1 MRKCDDVKFTS
12 EKVNELLGVDETFKV
27 PDKLMSIMMN
37 REEREQTFKA
47 FLEVERDTSFD
58 WFHEYFESEQSER
71 KTKKQDFTPDSV
83 SDIMTKLVGK
93 SDTYFEAAAGTG
105 GIAIRHWWHDLIDN
119 HNPFFYE
126 PSDDYMVLEEKSER
140 ALPFLLF
147 NLAIRGINAIVIHG
161 DSLSR
166 EVNNVYYLLNDK
178 NDFLA
183 FSTVNVMPQNRT
195 TMKEFNVSR
204 YIDSPIDHIE
214 ADINMWRDNVGNKY
228 DFAAKFIEK
237 YSKLKGKIS

>member
-1 MRKCDDVKFTS
+1 
-12 EKVNELLGVDETFKV
+12 
-27 PDKLMSIMMN
+27 
-37 REEREQTFKA
+37 
-47 FLEVERDTSFD
+47 
-58 WFHEYFESEQSER
+58 
-71 KTKKQDFTPDSV
+71 
-83 SDIMTKLVGK
+83 
-93 SDTYFEAAAGTG
+93 
-105 GIAIRHWWHDLIDN
+105 
-119 HNPFFYE
+119 
-126 PSDDYMVLEEKSER
+126 MVLEEKSER

-147 NLAIRGINAIVIHG
+147 NLSIRGINAIVIHG

-204 YIDSPIDHIE
+204 YIDEPIDHIE
-214 ADINMWRDNVGNKY
+214 ADINIWRDNVGNKY

-237 YSKLKGKIS
+237 YSKLKDITNI

>member
-1 MRKCDDVKFTS
+1 MTKFTTQ
-12 EKVNELLGVDETFKV
+12 KVNELLGVDESFKV
-27 PDKLMSIMMN
+27 PDKLMSIIMN
-37 REEREQTFKA
+37 REQREQTFKA

-58 WFHEYFESEQSER
+58 WFHEYFEDEQAER
-71 KTKKQDFTPDSV
+71 KTQKQDFTPDSI
-83 SDIMTKLVGK
+83 SDVLTRLVGK
-93 SDTYFEAAAGTG
+93 ADQYFEPAAGTG
-105 GIAIRHWWHDLIDN
+105 GIAIRAWHNDLINN
-119 HNPFFYE
+119 HNPFMYE
-126 PSDDYMVLEEKSER
+126 PAEDFMYLEEMSGR
-140 ALPFLLF
+140 AIPFLLF
-147 NLAIRGINAIVIHG
+147 NLSIRGINAIVIHG

-183 FSTVNVMPQNRT
+183 FSTINVMPQNRT

-204 YIDSPIDHIE
+204 YIDKPIDHIE

-237 YSKLKGKIS
+237 YSKLKGLS

>member
-1 MRKCDDVKFTS
+1 MKFTS
-12 EKVNELLGVDETFKV
+12 EKVNELLGVDEAFKV
-27 PDKLMSIMMN
+27 PDKLMLIMMN
-37 REEREQTFKA
+37 REKREQTFKK

-58 WFHEYFESEQSER
+58 WFHEYFESEQAER

-83 SDIMTKLVGK
+83 SDIMAGIVGNA
-93 SDTYFEAAAGTG
+93 DTYFESAAGTG
-105 GIAIRHWWHDLIDN
+105 GIAIRHWRHDLIEN
-119 HNPFFYE
+119 HNPFSYE
-126 PSDDYMVLEEKSER
+126 PSDDFMVLEEKSER

-147 NLAIRGINAIVIHG
+147 NLSIRGINAIVIHG

-195 TMKEFNVSR
+195 TMAEFNVSR

-237 YSKLKGKIS
+237 YSKLKGISHYDTRTD

>member
-1 MRKCDDVKFTS
+1 MTKFTTQ
-12 EKVNELLGVDETFKV
+12 KVNELLGVDESFKV
-27 PDKLMSIMMN
+27 PDKLMSIIMN
-37 REEREQTFKA
+37 REQREKTFKE

-58 WFHEYFESEQSER
+58 WFHEYFEDEQAER
-71 KTKKQDFTPDSV
+71 KTNKQDFTPDSV

-93 SDTYFEAAAGTG
+93 SDTYFESAAGTG
-105 GIAIRHWWHDLIDN
+105 GIAIRNWWHDLTTN
-119 HNPFFYE
+119 HNPFMYE
-126 PSDDYMVLEEKSER
+126 PAEDFMYLEEKSGR

-147 NLAIRGINAIVIHG
+147 NLSIRGINAIVVHG

-183 FSTVNVMPQNRT
+183 FSTINVMPQNRT

-204 YIDSPIDHIE
+204 YIDKPIDHIE

-237 YSKLKGKIS
+237 YSKLKGLS